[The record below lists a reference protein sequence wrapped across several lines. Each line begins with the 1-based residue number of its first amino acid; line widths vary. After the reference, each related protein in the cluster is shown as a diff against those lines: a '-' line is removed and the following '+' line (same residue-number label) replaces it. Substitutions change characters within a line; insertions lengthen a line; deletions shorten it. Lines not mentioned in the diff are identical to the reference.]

1 MFPDDPTAN
10 LNVACAMIES
20 GLYDRAEAYLS
31 KAGNL
36 PEAVHARGVMAAR
49 QGREDEARRLFGQAG
64 PGRGEG
70 GDGEPEA
77 DGYGVKRM
85 R

>member
-1 MFPDDPTAN
+1 MA
-10 LNVACAMIES
+10 
-20 GLYDRAEAYLS
+20 

-64 PGRGEG
+64 Q
-70 GDGEPEA
+70 A
-77 DGYGVKRM
+77 GVKAATENLRLM
-85 R
+85 DME